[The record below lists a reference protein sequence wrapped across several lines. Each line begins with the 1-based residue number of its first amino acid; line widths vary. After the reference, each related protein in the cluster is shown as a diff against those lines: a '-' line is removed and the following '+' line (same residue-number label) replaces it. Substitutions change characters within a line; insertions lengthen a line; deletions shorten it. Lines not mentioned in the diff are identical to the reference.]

1 LLLLTLRGTPV
12 LFQGDE
18 LGLVDTDVP
27 HDQMKDPLGLLY
39 YPAYRGRD
47 GARTPMPWRDG
58 PGAGFTGADVAP
70 WLPFGDLA
78 GWNVEDQRG
87 DAGST
92 LHLARRLIG
101 LRRSEPDLHAGGYR
115 SIDAGSGVWAYQR
128 GKRMVVVAGMT
139 DREASLNGIDG
150 TVVAATNPDR
160 IGEQVAGSV
169 PVRGWEALV
178 VRTRG
183 GDSEAQP

>member
-1 LLLLTLRGTPV
+1 
-12 LFQGDE
+12 
-18 LGLVDTDVP
+18 
-27 HDQMKDPLGLLY
+27 M
-39 YPAYRGRD
+39 
-47 GARTPMPWRDG
+47 
-58 PGAGFTGADVAP
+58 AP

-178 VRTRG
+178 VRTRD